1 MTPDDGP
8 LPPPLPVRVRPA
20 AGETVESYIRRL
32 ASANHLRPSLL
43 HLYIRSRGSP
53 GGAVR
58 LPWLAAVSGSA
69 PTALSRALTGLP
81 VPGWPRAWRPASL
94 ETSLGSRAVRRAL
107 TASGELQPGRA
118 GRQARITD
126 PISHILDEL
135 ASTSRTPRE
144 IWEIVTDAHE
154 SDASYSSIWIYTQAR
169 RHALQTGTPRKAK
182 KQLLPQQADLT
193 ETKPATG
200 RNQ

>member
-1 MTPDDGP
+1 MTPDDAA

-43 HLYIRSRGSP
+43 HLYVRSRGSP
-53 GGAVR
+53 DGAVR
-58 LPWLAAVSGSA
+58 LPRLAAVSGSTPA
-69 PTALSRALTGLP
+69 ALSRALTGLP

-94 ETSLGSRAVRRAL
+94 ETTRGSRAVRRAL
-107 TASGELQPGRA
+107 TASGEPQPGRA
-118 GRQARITD
+118 GRQARVTD
-126 PISHILDEL
+126 PVSRILDEL
-135 ASTSRTPRE
+135 AGTARTHRE

-169 RHALQTGTPRKAK
+169 RHALQTGNPRKAK
-182 KQLLPQQADLT
+182 KQLLPQRADLS
-193 ETKPATG
+193 ETGPT
-200 RNQ
+200 